1 MNKHNDEE
9 KSVNGQTGADE
20 IKDGVDTEKNT
31 ENIQENTDANSQES
45 SENRPDEEIYMS
57 KEYSLREP
65 VQRDERQVSDECDDY
80 VFKIPKKHR
89 SHSSSGSHHHHHH
102 HGHSSHHHHHKK
114 KMKTWKKVLITA
126 LCTLIG
132 LVVAFTGT
140 LAFLMY
146 KGEQELKNND
156 YSINAPD
163 GLGAI
168 SQNDGQYISYN
179 GGLYKYK
186 EDVINMMFMGVD
198 KRSLDEINENQTG
211 GQADVD
217 VLMAIDTLSNK
228 VYMINIPRDTMT
240 DIPVYDVNGAYVGM
254 EESQLCLAYAY
265 GDGKA
270 TSCSNVVTAV
280 KNLFYN
286 IPVNL
291 YFSLDLDGISEVN
304 DSVGGVDVVSPS
316 TIGTFHEG
324 VTYHL
329 EGVEAENFIRTR
341 DSENVEANLERNS
354 RQQAYVEAFMKKFV
368 AKTKQDITTPVK
380 LFNATS
386 PYSCTNL
393 GVSAISYLSKCVVM
407 GNGMDTEILNVPGDM
422 SMGDEY
428 AEYRIREQEFFEQF
442 LSVFYDKVA

>member
-1 MNKHNDEE
+1 MSQHNDAEN
-9 KSVNGQTGADE
+9 SVNGPAE
-20 IKDGVDTEKNT
+20 TEKVNNQVNT
-31 ENIQENTDANSQES
+31 EESVGENTETNTEES
-45 SENRPDEEIYMS
+45 TENRPNEEIYLS
-57 KEYSLREP
+57 KDYALRDP

-89 SHSSSGSHHHHHH
+89 THTSSSSGSHHHHHH
-102 HGHSSHHHHHKK
+102 HGHHHHHHHKK
-114 KMKTWKKVLITA
+114 KMKTWKKVLIAA

-140 LAFLMY
+140 LAFLIY

-163 GLGAI
+163 SLGAI
-168 SQNDGQYISYN
+168 AQNDGQYISYN

-198 KRSLDEINENQTG
+198 KRSMDEVNENQTG
-211 GQADVD
+211 GQSDVD
-217 VLMAIDTLSNK
+217 VIMAMDTLSNK
-228 VYMINIPRDTMT
+228 IYMINIPRDTMT
-240 DIPVYDVNGAYVGM
+240 DIPVYDINGKYVGM

-270 TSCSNVVTAV
+270 SSCANVVSAV
-280 KNLFYN
+280 QNLFYN
-286 IPVNL
+286 IPINL

-316 TIGTFHEG
+316 TIGDFHEG
-324 VTYHL
+324 ITYHL
-329 EGVEAENFIRTR
+329 EGVEAENFVRTR
-341 DSENVEANLERNS
+341 DSEDVEANLERNS
-354 RQQAYVEAFMKKFV
+354 RQQVYVESFMKKFA
-368 AKTKQDITTPVK
+368 AKTKQDITTPVN
-380 LFNATS
+380 LFNATA

-393 GVSAISYLSKCVVM
+393 SASTISYLSKNFIM
-407 GNGMDTEILNVPGDM
+407 GSGMDFEILNIPGDM

-428 AEYRIREQEFFEQF
+428 AEYRIREEEFFEQF